1 MKVQS
6 NRINMASITKDLVS
20 NKSFV
25 DEIATATAESLR
37 ADGFAIDLTEE
48 DFAPIMPKIEK
59 VQDGLARLDK
69 DTMALN
75 DEVRA
80 SLKDMTQKVDGL
92 STEVENSIAPAIA
105 NALTK
110 EALLTTLKSAVGR
123 SVITGVKGGDT
134 LPLPGL
140 EPVAKEYC
148 SSTKTSELIR
158 RSIRSNRHMMVSGP
172 AGSGKTYPLHQ
183 ELNAV
188 KRRHITVSCADGVSY
203 GDLVVRQELRAT
215 AKGNETIWRLG
226 VLPFAMENG
235 VALILDEVDQLAPEL
250 LQVLNACLESRK
262 LLIPATGD
270 VITAHKDWIVGVTL
284 NSLRDD
290 TGVYSGFRVDE
301 RTCQRFMFIA
311 ADYLPVA
318 EEINVVECATGIT
331 GKVITEV
338 VGIMTALR
346 VAHFQGRL
354 RGAPSTR
361 VAIRVVRL
369 MHGLNDENIST
380 DSGLT
385 LAESLECAYLGGM
398 PKSQITEAVV
408 TLNSTPNFQTLAKQ
422 IAKNAGVQV

>member
-6 NRINMASITKDLVS
+6 NRINIASISKDLIS

-59 VQDGLARLDK
+59 VQEGLARIDK

-80 SLKDMTQKVDGL
+80 SIKDMTQKVDGL
-92 STEVENSIAPAIA
+92 SMEVENTIAPAIA

-110 EALLTTLKSAVGR
+110 EALLATLKSSVGR

-134 LPLPGL
+134 LPLPSL
-140 EPVAKEYC
+140 EVVAKEYC

-235 VALILDEVDQLAPEL
+235 VALVLDEVDPLAPEL
-250 LQVLNACLESRK
+250 RQVLNACLESRK

-270 VITAHKDWIVGVTL
+270 VITAHKDWIVVTL

-311 ADYLPVA
+311 ADYLPIQ
-318 EEINVVECATGIT
+318 EEINVVQCATGVS
-331 GKVITEV
+331 GQV
-338 VGIMTALR
+338 VKDVVNIMTALR

-380 DSGLT
+380 DSGLS

-408 TLNSTPNFQTLAKQ
+408 TLNSTSNFQSLAKQ
-422 IAKNAGVQV
+422 IAKSAGIQV